1 MLVARGCIVG
11 FASSLCQWLIGVA
24 TETFVKRRQISAY
37 VSSVRRIKQSC
48 QVSRVV
54 TKPNPIVYGKMELD
68 SHADTV
74 VLGRNCT
81 ILSYTGRECDVSP
94 YTDFYDAIKGV
105 PIVSGAS
112 AWTCQTTGET
122 FILVFHEALW
132 MGDTMDHSLVN
143 PNQLRHFGI
152 TVQDNP
158 YGDTQMHL
166 ATEDNT
172 MTMLL
177 QSEGTTIFL
186 ESRTPTEDELQQC
199 THVTL
204 TSKSPWNPRDVC
216 FPQPKQPVEEGMW
229 LARASATRCGTTD
242 AVDYEFH
249 ERIAA
254 RLIGEIRI
262 DEPQDVPLRRT
273 FVSNERHPEITANEL
288 SERWGIGLTQAQN
301 TIRIT
306 TQKGTRSAILPLSRR
321 YRADRVFEK
330 PLLRGDYYTDTMD
343 GRCKSLDGNKFA
355 QVFASKD
362 LFATAYPM
370 ESKSHAGEGLRQFVQ
385 DFGRPEKLTFDG
397 SREQCGKKTEFMKN
411 IRKYDIDYHVTEPE
425 RPNHNFAEGVIR
437 EIRKKWLRIMVRKRV
452 PQRLW
457 DYGLRWVCEI
467 QNRTSNTAR
476 GLNGRCPL
484 ERVTGE
490 SVDISEY
497 LDFGFYEWVWYRENA
512 GLGETKLGRWLGVSH
527 RTGTLMSY
535 WILTQECQVL
545 SRTTVQRVTNLELQ
559 TDENKSRCKVF
570 NDTTQT
576 RIGNPDYF
584 TADGKVIPG
593 DWQDYD
599 PVDLDD
605 EFIEEF
611 KKVISDESIPEA
623 DREFTPDAFDDT
635 YLNMELALP
644 RSGAEVEFAKVTKRL
659 RDKNGLPIGTA
670 NDNPILDTRIY
681 EVEFPDG
688 HKASLAANIIA
699 ENLYAQV
706 DIEGNRH
713 VLFQEI
719 VGHRT
724 NGTEIKQLDAF
735 VTASNGTRRRRE
747 TTQGWEILVQWKDS
761 SSTWVALK
769 DMKNSY
775 PVQLAEY
782 AIASRIAEEPAFAWW
797 VPFTLRK
804 RNRIIAK
811 IKSKYWVR
819 THKFGIK
826 IPKNALEAK
835 AIDLENGDTLW
846 WDAICKEMRNVR
858 PAFETWDKSVEEI
871 PVGYQQVRCHLIF
884 DVKMGE
890 NFRRKARFVAGGHTT
905 EVPSVLT
912 YASVVS
918 RDSVRIALTVAA
930 LNDLKLMAC
939 DIQNAYLTADCREK
953 IWTRAGPEFGSESGT
968 IFLVKKAL
976 YGLKSAGAA
985 FRALLADTL
994 HDLGYR
1000 ATKAD
1005 PDVWL
1010 RPAVK
1015 ANGFEYYEIVLC
1027 YVDDILSISVDPE
1040 ATLKGLQST
1049 FKLKDDKIE
1058 KPDMYL
1064 GAQLDQMFV
1073 DGAECWTMSAEKYV
1087 QASVKNVED
1096 NLAKKGL
1103 RLPTKC
1109 YTPLPSDYRPE
1120 LDVSAELQSDGVQ
1133 YFQELIGMLRWAVE
1147 IGRVDILLET
1157 SLLSTHLA
1165 MPRIGHLEQAYRIFG
1180 YLKIY
1185 PKRKLAFDP
1194 QHPMISERAF
1204 SSFDWQDFYRDAT
1217 EAIPGDM
1224 PTPRGNSMSTHCFVD
1239 ASHGSDR
1246 ATRRSQTGILIF
1258 CNKAPI
1264 IWFSKRQNTVEASTF
1279 GSEFQALKNAVELI
1293 EALRYKLRMFG
1304 VPIEGP
1310 SNVFC
1315 DNEAVYKNTSL
1326 PESTL
1331 KKKHHSI
1338 AYHRCREAVAAG
1350 TIRVAKEGTK
1360 TNLSDLFTKLLPQ
1373 PRREELLDKFTY

>member
-1 MLVARGCIVG
+1 MEEG
-11 FASSLCQWLIGVA
+11 SWL
-24 TETFVKRRQISAY
+24 KH
-37 VSSVRRIKQSC
+37 
-48 QVSRVV
+48 QVCALR
-54 TKPNPIVYGKMELD
+54 
-68 SHADTV
+68 
-74 VLGRNCT
+74 
-81 ILSYTGRECDVSP
+81 
-94 YTDFYDAIKGV
+94 TDR
-105 PIVSGAS
+105 
-112 AWTCQTTGET
+112 
-122 FILVFHEALW
+122 H
-132 MGDTMDHSLVN
+132 GDQGGN
-143 PNQLRHFGI
+143 E
-152 TVQDNP
+152 
-158 YGDTQMHL
+158 L
-166 ATEDNT
+166 ATRLLAEVRLDE
-172 MTMLL
+172 ML
-177 QSEGTTIFL
+177 
-186 ESRTPTEDELQQC
+186 
-199 THVTL
+199 
-204 TSKSPWNPRDVC
+204 
-216 FPQPKQPVEEGMW
+216 
-229 LARASATRCGTTD
+229 
-242 AVDYEFH
+242 
-249 ERIAA
+249 
-254 RLIGEIRI
+254 
-262 DEPQDVPLRRT
+262 QDVPARRT
-273 FVSNERHPEITANEL
+273 FTSTERNSDVSAAEL
-288 SERWGIGLTQAQN
+288 SERWGIGLLQAQN

-321 YRADRVFEK
+321 YRADRVYER

-362 LFATAYPM
+362 LFAVSYPM

-411 IRKYDIDYHVTEPE
+411 VRKYDINYHITEPD

-437 EIRKKWLRIMVRKRV
+437 EIRKKWLRVMVKKRV

-457 DYGLRWVCEI
+457 DYGLRWVCDI

-497 LDFGFYEWVWYRENA
+497 LDFGFYEWAWYKENA

-535 WILTQECQVL
+535 WILTKECQVL

-559 TDENKSRCKVF
+559 TDENITRCKAF
-570 NDTTQT
+570 NEATFD
-576 RIGNPDYF
+576 RLGNPEYF
-584 TADGKVIPG
+584 TADGKVVPG
-593 DWQDYD
+593 DWQDYQGQFD
-599 PVDLDD
+599 AEFQD
-605 EFIEEF
+605 EFENVVND
-611 KKVISDESIPEA
+611 KTLPDA
-623 DREFTPDAFDDT
+623 DDEFTPDAYDDT

-644 RSGAEVEFAKVTKRL
+644 RSGGEVEFAKVTKRL
-659 RDKNGLPIGTA
+659 RDKDGLPIGTA

-688 HKASLAANIIA
+688 HRSSLAANAIA

-706 DIEGNRH
+706 DEEGNRH
-713 VLFQEI
+713 VLFDEI
-719 VGHRT
+719 IDHRT
-724 NGTEIKQLDAF
+724 NGKEVKQQDAF
-735 VTASNGTRRRRE
+735 VVASNGNKRRRE
-747 TTQGWEILVQWKDS
+747 TTLGWEILVQWKDG

-769 DMKNSY
+769 DMKESF

-782 AIASRIAEEPAFAWW
+782 AIVARISEEPAFAWW
-797 VPFTLRK
+797 VPFTIRK
-804 RNRIIAK
+804 RNRVLSK
-811 IKSKYWVR
+811 VKSKYWVR

-835 AIDLENGDTLW
+835 AFDAENGDTLW

-858 PAFETWDKSVEEI
+858 PAFEVWDKSQADI
-871 PVGYQQVRCHLIF
+871 PVGYQEVKCHLIF

-905 EVPSVLT
+905 DVPSVLT

-918 RDSVRIALTVAA
+918 RDSVRIALTIAA
-930 LNDLKLMAC
+930 LNGLELLAC

-985 FRALLADTL
+985 FRALLAETL
-994 HDLGYR
+994 YDLGYVP
-1000 ATKAD
+1000 TKAD

-1015 ANGFEYYEIVLC
+1015 PDGFEYYEIVLC
-1027 YVDDILSISVDPE
+1027 YVDDILSISIDP
-1040 ATLKGLQST
+1040 ASTLRGLQAT

-1058 KPDMYL
+1058 KPEMYL
-1064 GAQLDQMFV
+1064 GAQLEQMFV
-1073 DGAECWTMSAEKYV
+1073 DTTECWTMSAEKYV
-1087 QASVKNVED
+1087 QASIKNVEAA
-1096 NLAKKGL
+1096 LSKKGL

-1109 YTPLPSDYRPE
+1109 YTPLPTDYRPE
-1120 LDVSAELQSDGVQ
+1120 LDTSAELKSDGVQ

-1165 MPRIGHLEQAYRIFG
+1165 MPRVGHLEQVYRMFG
-1180 YLKIY
+1180 YLKLY

-1194 QHPMISERAF
+1194 QHPAISERAF
-1204 SSFDWQDFYRDAT
+1204 CKFDWNDFYRDVE

-1224 PTPRGNSMSTHCFVD
+1224 PKPRGNAMSTHCFVD

-1246 ATRRSQTGILIF
+1246 ANRRSQTGILIF
-1258 CNKAPI
+1258 CNRAPI

-1293 EALRYKLRMFG
+1293 ESLRYKLRMFG
-1304 VPIEGP
+1304 VPIDGP

-1350 TIRVAKEGTK
+1350 TVRIAKEGTK

>member
-1 MLVARGCIVG
+1 VEEGSWAH
-11 FASSLCQWLIGVA
+11 
-24 TETFVKRRQISAY
+24 QISAL
-37 VSSVRRIKQSC
+37 C
-48 QVSRVV
+48 QHGGIIR
-54 TKPNPIVYGKMELD
+54 PGLIHN
-68 SHADTV
+68 
-74 VLGRNCT
+74 
-81 ILSYTGRECDVSP
+81 
-94 YTDFYDAIKGV
+94 DF
-105 PIVSGAS
+105 
-112 AWTCQTTGET
+112 
-122 FILVFHEALW
+122 
-132 MGDTMDHSLVN
+132 
-143 PNQLRHFGI
+143 
-152 TVQDNP
+152 
-158 YGDTQMHL
+158 
-166 ATEDNT
+166 
-172 MTMLL
+172 
-177 QSEGTTIFL
+177 
-186 ESRTPTEDELQQC
+186 
-199 THVTL
+199 
-204 TSKSPWNPRDVC
+204 
-216 FPQPKQPVEEGMW
+216 
-229 LARASATRCGTTD
+229 ATRLL
-242 AVDYEFH
+242 A
-249 ERIAA
+249 
-254 RLIGEIRI
+254 EIRL
-262 DEPQDVPLRRT
+262 DEIRDDVPVRRT
-273 FVSNERHPEITANEL
+273 FTSNERHLNVSAADL
-288 SERWGIGLTQAQN
+288 SDRWGIGLLQAQN

-306 TQKGTRSAILPLSRR
+306 TQKGRRSAILPLSRR
-321 YRADRVFEK
+321 YRADRVFER

-355 QVFASKD
+355 QIFASKD
-362 LFATAYPM
+362 LFAVSYPM

-385 DFGRPEKLTFDG
+385 DFGRPERLTFDG

-411 IRKYDIDYHVTEPE
+411 VRKYDIDYHITEPD

-437 EIRKKWLRIMVRKRV
+437 EIRKKWLRVMVKKRV

-457 DYGLRWVCEI
+457 DYGLRWVCDI

-497 LDFGFYEWVWYRENA
+497 LDFGFYEWAWYKENA

-535 WILTQECQVL
+535 WILTKECQVL

-559 TDENKSRCKVF
+559 TEENVARCRAFDELINGRL
-570 NDTTQT
+570 
-576 RIGNPDYF
+576 GNPEYL

-593 DWQDYD
+593 DWQDYREQFD
-599 PVDLDD
+599 
-605 EFIEEF
+605 EEF
-611 KKVISDESIPEA
+611 QEEFENVINDKCIPEA
-623 DREFTPDAFDDT
+623 DDEFTPDSFNDT

-644 RSGAEVEFAKVTKRL
+644 RSGGEVEFAKVIKRL
-659 RDKNGLPIGTA
+659 RDKDGLPIGTA
-670 NDNPILDTRIY
+670 NDNPILDTRVY

-688 HKASLAANIIA
+688 HRASLAANAIA
-699 ENLYAQV
+699 ENLFAQV
-706 DIEGNRH
+706 DEEGNRH
-713 VLFQEI
+713 ALFDEI
-719 VGHRT
+719 IDHRT
-724 NGTEIKQLDAF
+724 NGKEIKQQDAF
-735 VTASNGTRRRRE
+735 VTMSNGTKKRRE
-747 TTQGWEILVQWKDS
+747 TTLGWEILVQWKDG
-761 SSTWVALK
+761 SSTWIALK
-769 DMKNSY
+769 DMKESY

-782 AIASRIAEEPAFAWW
+782 AIVARISEEPAFAWW
-797 VPFTLRK
+797 VPFTIRK
-804 RNRIIAK
+804 RDRILSK
-811 IKSKYWVR
+811 VKSKYWIR

-835 AIDLENGDTLW
+835 AFDIENGDTLW

-858 PAFETWDKSVEEI
+858 PAFEVWEKPQSDI
-871 PVGYQQVRCHLIF
+871 PVGYQEVRCHLIF

-918 RDSVRIALTVAA
+918 RDSVRIALTIAA
-930 LNDLKLMAC
+930 LNGLDLLAC

-953 IWTRAGPEFGSESGT
+953 IWTRAGPEFGSEAGA

-985 FRALLADTL
+985 FRALLAETL
-994 HDLGYR
+994 FDLGYVP
-1000 ATKAD
+1000 TKAD

-1015 ANGFEYYEIVLC
+1015 PDGFEYYEIVLC
-1027 YVDDILSISVDPE
+1027 YVDDILSISVDP
-1040 ATLKGLQST
+1040 ASTLRGLQTT

-1064 GAQLDQMFV
+1064 GAQLGQMFV
-1073 DGAECWTMSAEKYV
+1073 DTSECWTMSAEKYV
-1087 QASVKNVED
+1087 QASVKNVEEV
-1096 NLAKKGL
+1096 LSKKGL

-1109 YTPLPSDYRPE
+1109 YTPLPTEYRPE
-1120 LDVSAELQSDGVQ
+1120 LDTSAELKSDGIQ

-1157 SLLSTHLA
+1157 SLMSTHLA
-1165 MPRIGHLEQAYRIFG
+1165 MPRVGHLDQVYRMFG
-1180 YLKIY
+1180 YLKLY

-1194 QHPMISERAF
+1194 QHPTISERAF
-1204 SSFDWQDFYRDAT
+1204 CTFDWNDFYRDAK

-1224 PTPRGNSMSTHCFVD
+1224 PKPRGNTMSTHCFVD

-1258 CNKAPI
+1258 CNRAPI

-1304 VPIEGP
+1304 VPIDGP

-1315 DNEAVYKNTSL
+1315 DNEAVYKNTTL

-1350 TIRVAKEGTK
+1350 TVRIAKEGTK